1 MSQNE
6 SLGSFPRPFVF
17 AIDGKDADERIETMR
32 TSMRIIVVGMLAVF
46 LIGIALALAVGQWGW
61 GPAMWRGEAQRAQ
74 IEDAETA
81 LTAEPLILAR
91 FTAEERMG
99 MGPSQELMAD
109 LYTAVLPSVVNIQ
122 VTSNIAAHRG
132 LNIPDVGGQGSG
144 WVWDTAGHIVTN
156 HHVVANA
163 TDITV
168 HFHNGLW
175 AEAELVA
182 SAPQADLAVIRVDVI
197 EGVVLRP
204 LPLARLTPAVGHYA
218 LAFGSPFGLTG
229 SMTRGIISAVG
240 RAFPVGDT
248 EMMGQY
254 TLPEVIQTD
263 AAINPGN
270 SGGPLINLDGQVIGV
285 NFAIRSEVRANAG
298 VGFAIPGSIVARVVP
313 ALISE
318 GVYHWPF
325 LGIGGGSIN
334 PEVATQLALP
344 AARLGVIVSSITR
357 GGPAARAG
365 VQPGDIVTAI
375 DGRGVS
381 TFEDL
386 IGYLI
391 TETVPGQNVEME
403 ILRGDELRTLSISVG
418 ARP

>member
-1 MSQNE
+1 MIQR
-6 SLGSFPRPFVF
+6 SFIF
-17 AIDGKDADERIETMR
+17 AIESKDANERTHTMR
-32 TSMRIIVVGMLAVF
+32 TYIRIVLVGMLAV
-46 LIGIALALAVGQWGW
+46 LLTGIAVVLALGQFGW
-61 GPAMWRGEAQRAQ
+61 GPAMWRGEPQRIQVEAS
-74 IEDAETA
+74 ETA
-81 LTAEPLILAR
+81 LTADPLILAH
-91 FTAEERMG
+91 FTAEERIG

-109 LYTAVLPSVVNIQ
+109 LYVAVLPSVVNIQ
-122 VTSNIAAHRG
+122 VTTNIAAHRG
-132 LNIPDVGGQGSG
+132 MNIPDVGGQGSG

-175 AEAELVA
+175 AEAELIA
-182 SAPQADLAVIRVDVI
+182 SAPQADLAVIRVEAI
-197 EGVVLRP
+197 EGVDLRP
-204 LPLARLTPAVGHYA
+204 LPLAIESPSVGHYA

-270 SGGPLINLDGQVIGV
+270 SGGPLINLNGQVVGV

-313 ALISE
+313 ALIAE
-318 GVYHWPF
+318 GVYQWPF
-325 LGIGGGSIN
+325 LGIGGASIN
-334 PEVATQLALP
+334 PDVATQLALP
-344 AARLGVIVSSITR
+344 QTRLGVFVSSVTR
-357 GGPAARAG
+357 GGPAARAD

-375 DGRGVS
+375 DGRAVS
-381 TFEDL
+381 NFEDL

-391 TETVPGQNVEME
+391 TETIPGQNVEIE
-403 ILRGDELRTLSISVG
+403 IWRENELRTTSLTVG